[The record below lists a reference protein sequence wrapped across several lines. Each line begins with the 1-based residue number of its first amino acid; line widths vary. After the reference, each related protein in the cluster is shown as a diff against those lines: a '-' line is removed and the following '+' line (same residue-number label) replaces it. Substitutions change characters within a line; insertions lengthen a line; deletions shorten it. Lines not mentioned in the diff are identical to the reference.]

1 MKVLWLCNIMLPV
14 IAKKLGCEASN
25 KEGWLS
31 GLVTTLLERQMENNI
46 SLAVAFPTDKNL
58 DGCSGEACGL
68 KYYGFFE
75 NTAAPECYD
84 AALEERL
91 QKILKDF
98 QPDVIHCFGTE
109 FPHTLAMAK
118 IAGNTNKVLIGMQ
131 GLCTLCADVYM
142 ADLPQKVQKSV
153 TFRDLV
159 RGDSLKK
166 QQEKFVKRGVHERE
180 AIRKVSYITGRTE
193 WDKTN
198 VLSWNPT
205 AKYYSMNETLRS
217 NFYEGSWAKE
227 NCTPHRILL
236 SQGDYPLK
244 GLHYALLAMPRI
256 LEKYPDAELCVAG
269 NPIVRKKTLK
279 GQLKV
284 SAYGKYI
291 QQLIDKLDLQEK
303 VHFLGKLDAVQMKE
317 AYLQSGLFLCPSA
330 VENSPNSLG
339 EAMLLGMPC
348 VAANVGGIPS
358 LFMDGADGILYTGGA
373 DELADAVIRMWSEES
388 RMAVYGENAKAHACK
403 THDKEANYQ
412 RLLEIYQ
419 EIVACKEKE

>member
-14 IAKKLGCEASN
+14 IAKKLGYEASN

-31 GLVTTLLERQMENNI
+31 GLVSTLIERQTENNI
-46 SLAVAFPTDKNL
+46 SLAIAFPADKEL
-58 DGCSGEACGL
+58 DGCRGEVCGL
-68 KYYGFFE
+68 QYYGFYE

-84 AALEERL
+84 AGLEERL
-91 QKILKDF
+91 EKILEDF
-98 QPDVIHCFGTE
+98 KPDVIHCFGTE

-118 IAGNTNKVLIGMQ
+118 IAGETNKVLIGVQ
-131 GLCTLCADVYM
+131 GLCTLCAEVYM
-142 ADLPQKVQKSV
+142 ADLPQTVQKSV

-166 QQEKFVKRGVHERE
+166 QQEKFVKRGEHERE
-180 AIRKVSYITGRTE
+180 AIKKVSHITGRTE
-193 WDKTN
+193 WDKQN
-198 VLSWNPT
+198 VLSWNP
-205 AKYYSMNETLRS
+205 AANYYSMNETLRS
-217 NFYEGSWAKE
+217 DFYKDGWVKE

-269 NPIVRKKTLK
+269 NPIVREKTLK

-291 QQLIDKLDLQEK
+291 QELIDKLGLQEK
-303 VHFLGKLDAVQMKE
+303 VHFLGKLNAAQMKE
-317 AYLQSGLFLCPSA
+317 AYLKSGLFLCPSA

-358 LFMDGADGILYTGGA
+358 LFTDGEDGILYTGGA
-373 DELADAVIRMWSEES
+373 EKLADAVTGMWEEETQ
-388 RMAVYGENAKAHACK
+388 MLCYGKNARAHALK
-403 THDKEANYQ
+403 THDKEKNYN
-412 RLLEIYQ
+412 RLLEIYRDMSGM
-419 EIVACKEKE
+419 